1 MKSKQD
7 IEDVIMDRKKIYRVL
22 FFFEIFILLVLGV
35 LFVVRLRTNQD
46 IDIAITD
53 WKSDYIAYNNMYGWY
68 VDEKLV
74 QTGEIT
80 DVVCGPNIRLDKGT
94 YSAKITYYCDYDQSC
109 LALSDGSSDFQL
121 KTGEVE
127 LSRNFDYLSYDFEAK
142 EDIEDFELRFRYD
155 GRGFFQITNVVIAQ
169 NSKGFLRSISIVF
182 AFFIFVDLC
191 LFFADEIKKNRN
203 TLLALVGVVMLSSV
217 PLFTDGIA
225 GGHDLP
231 VHLMR
236 IEGLANEIRLGN
248 IPVHISS
255 SYIDGYGYPISIYYG
270 DLLLYLPALMRLVGF
285 SVTNAY
291 KFYVLM
297 VNAGTAVIVYLCMK
311 RIFKDRAIALLT
323 CLAYCT
329 STYRLVNIY
338 ERAAVGEY
346 SAMMF
351 LPVVAAAVYK
361 IYTDDISDYKEYSKN
376 ALLLAL
382 GMSGLIGTHI
392 LSTEMTVFVLAV
404 VCVSLL
410 KLTCRKNTLRVYLSA
425 VIETV
430 VLSAYFI
437 VPFMDY
443 SINVPSKIGA
453 IISRGGMDIQ
463 KWGITLS
470 EYFSFF
476 RNIHMQSDGLEAENG
491 RMLLTPGIILMM
503 ALLTAVVFWVNRRG
517 NKIMKALTVYACLA
531 VAVTLNVFPWDYLQS
546 HFWVGNLLA
555 QIQFPWRYIGIAMI
569 ILTLLLGNLLVEIS
583 EKPPKLA
590 QCGKA
595 IIIAGF
601 VMTCFLTSSYLD
613 NGSFTD
619 IYDGAELDDYQ
630 IGTGEYLR
638 DGTNRLG
645 FPSISSEVTW
655 ERMSEVSV
663 LSRRGS
669 SMELRCVGTDEEGVV
684 WLPMFNYKG
693 YHATDGNGNEYP
705 ISDGYDNRIELTFPA
720 GFEGNILI
728 EFREPWY
735 WRVAELISL
744 ISIFGVWIVSR
755 REVLTRRFSI
765 LRFRKER

>member
-1 MKSKQD
+1 MN
-7 IEDVIMDRKKIYRVL
+7 RKKVYKV
-22 FFFEIFILLVLGV
+22 FFLVEILILIVLGF
-35 LFVVRLRTNQD
+35 LFVIRRRTNQD
-46 IDIAITD
+46 IDITIMD
-53 WKSDYIAYNNMYGWY
+53 WKSDYIAYDSMYGWY

-74 QTGEIT
+74 QTGEKI
-80 DVVCGPNIRLDKGT
+80 DIVCGPNISLDKGT
-94 YSAKITYYCDYDQSC
+94 YSAKIMYYCDYDQSC
-109 LALSDGSSDFQL
+109 VALSDGSPDFQL

-127 LSRNFDYLSYDFEAK
+127 LSRNFDYLSYDFEVK

-155 GRGFFQITNVVIAQ
+155 GQGFFQVTNVVIAQ
-169 NSKGFLRSISIVF
+169 NAKGLLRDISIVL
-182 AFFIFVDLC
+182 AFFIFIDLC
-191 LFFADEIKKNRN
+191 LLFADKIKKNRN
-203 TLLALVGVVMLSSV
+203 TILALAGIALLSSV

-248 IPVHISS
+248 IPVRISS
-255 SYIDGYGYPISIYYG
+255 SYIDGFGYPISIYYG
-270 DLLLYLPALMRLVGF
+270 DLLLYLPALLRLLGF

-297 VNAGTAVIVYLCMK
+297 VNVGTVVISYFCMK
-311 RIFKDRAIALLT
+311 HVFKKKEIALLT
-323 CLAYCT
+323 SLAYCT

-351 LPVVAAAVYK
+351 MPVVAAAAYK
-361 IYTDDISDYKEYSKN
+361 IYTDDISDDKGYSKN

-392 LSTEMTVFVLAV
+392 LSTEMTVFVLIV

-410 KLTCRKNTLRVYLSA
+410 KLTCRKNTLKVYLLA
-425 VIETV
+425 VVGTV

-437 VPFMDY
+437 VPFLDY

-453 IISRGGMDIQ
+453 IINKGGMDIQ

-476 RNIHMQSDGLEAENG
+476 RNIHMQSQGLEAENG
-491 RMLLTPGIILMM
+491 RMLLTPGMILMM
-503 ALLTAVVFWVNRRG
+503 ALLAAVVFWVNHRG
-517 NKIMKALTVYACLA
+517 DKIMKALTVYACLA
-531 VAVTLNVFPWDYLQS
+531 IAVTLNVFPWDYLQS

-555 QIQFPWRYIGIAMI
+555 QVQFPWRYVGIAMI
-569 ILTLLLGNLLVEIS
+569 VLTLLLGNLLTQIS
-583 EKPPKLA
+583 EEPLNLT

-595 IIIAGF
+595 IVIVGF
-601 VMTCFLTSSYLD
+601 VMTCVLTSSYLD

-619 IYDGAELDDYQ
+619 SYDGAELDDYQ

-645 FPSISSEVTW
+645 FSSISSEVKW

-669 SMELRCVGTDEEGVV
+669 SMELHCVGTDEEGVV

-693 YHATDGNGNEYP
+693 YHATDGNGKEYP
-705 ISDGYDNRIELTFPA
+705 ISDGYDNRIELSLPA
-720 GFEGNILI
+720 GFDDNIFI
-728 EFREPWY
+728 EYREPWY
-735 WRVAELISL
+735 WKVAGAVSL
-744 ISIFGVWIVSR
+744 LA
-755 REVLTRRFSI
+755 VLAILYSYTKPYFCKKQFSDNGGD
-765 LRFRKER
+765 